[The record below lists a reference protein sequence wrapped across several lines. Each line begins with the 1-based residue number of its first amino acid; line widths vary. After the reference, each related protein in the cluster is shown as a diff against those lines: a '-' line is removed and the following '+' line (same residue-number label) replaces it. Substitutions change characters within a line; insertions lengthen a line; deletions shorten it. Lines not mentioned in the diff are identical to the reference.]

1 MRSPA
6 LILLAPGAIAH
17 MENTEMRFPRFP
29 HLRTVK
35 FAPVAVFS
43 LFFVTNLTG
52 FFFSPALAP
61 IVEAKQQSEMIPFD
75 IPQSGDCDLDMIIFH
90 AGEHAGVDPR
100 LIHAV
105 IRQESKYD
113 ADATSAVGARGLM
126 QLMPDTGKRFHC
138 TDLKDK
144 QCNVEA
150 GTKYLAWLLK
160 RFNGDVSLTLAAY
173 NAGEG
178 SVDKYKG
185 IPPYPETE
193 NYVKKIVANYGK
205 TYHPIVTPEQA
216 MVTFHLT
223 NTQSNQPISTE

>member
-1 MRSPA
+1 MNFA
-6 LILLAPGAIAH
+6 
-17 MENTEMRFPRFP
+17 RFP

-35 FAPVAVFS
+35 FAPAAVFL
-43 LFFVTNLTG
+43 LFLITNLTG
-52 FFFSPALAP
+52 FYFSPAFAP
-61 IVEAKQQSEMIPFD
+61 TVEAKPQAEQAESEFIPLD
-75 IPQSGDCDLDMIIFH
+75 IPQSGDCDLDLIIFH
-90 AGEHAGVDPR
+90 AGENAGVDPR

-105 IRQESKYD
+105 IQQESRYKPE
-113 ADATSAVGARGLM
+113 ATSGVGARGLM

-138 TDLKDK
+138 TNLKDE

-178 SVDKYKG
+178 AVDKYKG
-185 IPPYPETE
+185 IPPYQETQ

-205 TYHPIVTPEQA
+205 TYHPIVSPEDAKVAFRLTPETT
-216 MVTFHLT
+216 VD
-223 NTQSNQPISTE
+223 

>member
-6 LILLAPGAIAH
+6 LFPVVPGAIAH
-17 MENTEMRFPRFP
+17 MENTVMKFPRFP
-29 HLRTVK
+29 HVRSLK
-35 FAPVAVFS
+35 FAPVAVFF

-61 IVEAKQQSEMIPFD
+61 TVEARQSEVIPFD
-75 IPQSGDCDLDMIIFH
+75 IPRSGDCDLDLIIFH

-113 ADATSAVGARGLM
+113 PNATSALGAKGLM

-138 TDLKDK
+138 ADLQDQK
-144 QCNVEA
+144 CNVEA

-160 RFNGDVSLTLAAY
+160 KFNGDVQLTLAAY

-178 SVDKYKG
+178 SVGKYKG
-185 IPPYPETE
+185 IPPFHETE
-193 NYVKKIVANYGK
+193 NYVKKIVADYGK
-205 TYHPIVTPEQA
+205 TYHPIVSPDEA
-216 MVTFHLT
+216 KVTFHLT
-223 NTQSNQPISTE
+223 HDESDQSASE

>member
-1 MRSPA
+1 MNFA
-6 LILLAPGAIAH
+6 
-17 MENTEMRFPRFP
+17 RFP

-35 FAPVAVFS
+35 FAPAAVFL
-43 LFFVTNLTG
+43 LFLITNLTG
-52 FFFSPALAP
+52 FYFSPAFAP
-61 IVEAKQQSEMIPFD
+61 TVAAKPQSQTEFIPLD
-75 IPQSGDCDLDMIIFH
+75 IPQSGDSDLDLIIFH
-90 AGEHAGVDPR
+90 AGERAGVDPR
-100 LIHAV
+100 FIHAV
-105 IRQESKYD
+105 IQQESRYKPK
-113 ADATSAVGARGLM
+113 ATSPVGAKGLM

-138 TDLKDK
+138 TDLTDQ

-185 IPPYPETE
+185 IPPYQETQ

-205 TYHPIVTPEQA
+205 TYHPVVSPEEA
-216 MVTFHLT
+216 KIAFGLT
-223 NTQSNQPISTE
+223 AEDSAQ

>member
-1 MRSPA
+1 MNFA
-6 LILLAPGAIAH
+6 
-17 MENTEMRFPRFP
+17 RFP

-35 FAPVAVFS
+35 FAPAAVFL
-43 LFFVTNLTG
+43 LFLITNLTG
-52 FFFSPALAP
+52 FYFSPAFAP
-61 IVEAKQQSEMIPFD
+61 TVAAKPQSQTEFIPLD
-75 IPQSGDCDLDMIIFH
+75 IPQSGDSDLDLIIFH
-90 AGEHAGVDPR
+90 AGERAGVDPR
-100 LIHAV
+100 FIHAV
-105 IRQESKYD
+105 IQQESRYKPK
-113 ADATSAVGARGLM
+113 ATSPVGAKGLM

-138 TDLKDK
+138 TDLTDQ

-185 IPPYPETE
+185 IPPYQETQ

-205 TYHPIVTPEQA
+205 TYHPVVSPADAKIA
-216 MVTFHLT
+216 FGLT
-223 NTQSNQPISTE
+223 AEDSAE

>member
-1 MRSPA
+1 MTFA
-6 LILLAPGAIAH
+6 
-17 MENTEMRFPRFP
+17 RFP
-29 HLRTVK
+29 HLRSVK
-35 FAPVAVFS
+35 FAPVAVFV

-52 FFFSPALAP
+52 FWFSPALAP
-61 IVEAKQQSEMIPFD
+61 TVEASANESEFIPFD
-75 IPQSGDCDLDMIIFH
+75 IPRSGDHDLDLIIFR
-90 AGEHAGVDPR
+90 AGEHAAVDPR

-105 IRQESKYD
+105 IQQESQYD
-113 ADATSAVGARGLM
+113 PNATSAVGAKGLM

-138 TDLKDK
+138 ADLADK

-185 IPPYPETE
+185 IPPYHETE
-193 NYVKKIVANYGK
+193 NYVKKIVTNYGK
-205 TYHPIVTPEQA
+205 TYHPVVSPEQA
-216 MVTFHLT
+216 RVTFHLT
-223 NTQSNQPISTE
+223 NDESNESASSE

>member
-1 MRSPA
+1 MK
-6 LILLAPGAIAH
+6 
-17 MENTEMRFPRFP
+17 FVRFP

-35 FAPVAVFS
+35 FAPVAVFF

-52 FFFSPALAP
+52 FYFSPALAP
-61 IVEAKQQSEMIPFD
+61 TVHAGTSESEFIPID
-75 IPQSGDCDLDMIIFH
+75 IPHSGDCDLDLIIFR
-90 AGEHAGVDPR
+90 AGEHTGVDPR

-113 ADATSAVGARGLM
+113 PNATSAVGAKGLM
-126 QLMPDTGKRFHC
+126 QLMPDTGRRFHC
-138 TDLKDK
+138 ADLTDQ

-173 NAGEG
+173 NSGEG

-193 NYVKKIVANYGK
+193 TYVKKIVANYGK
-205 TYHPIVTPEQA
+205 TYHPVVSPEQA

-223 NTQSNQPISTE
+223 KDDSGQSASSE

>member
-1 MRSPA
+1 MK
-6 LILLAPGAIAH
+6 
-17 MENTEMRFPRFP
+17 FPHLP

-35 FAPVAVFS
+35 FAPVAVFV

-52 FFFSPALAP
+52 FWFSPALAP
-61 IVEAKQQSEMIPFD
+61 TVEAKQQSEVIPSD
-75 IPQSGDCDLDMIIFH
+75 IPQSGDCNLDLIIFH
-90 AGEHAGVDPR
+90 AGEKAGVDPR

-105 IRQESKYD
+105 IQQESKYD
-113 ADATSAVGARGLM
+113 PNASSSVGAKGLM

-138 TDLKDK
+138 QDLKDE

-185 IPPYPETE
+185 IPPYHETE
-193 NYVKKIVANYGK
+193 NYVKKIVGNYGK
-205 TYHPIVTPEQA
+205 TYHPIVSPEQA
-216 MVTFHLT
+216 KVAFHLT
-223 NTQSNQPISTE
+223 SDVSTEAASSE